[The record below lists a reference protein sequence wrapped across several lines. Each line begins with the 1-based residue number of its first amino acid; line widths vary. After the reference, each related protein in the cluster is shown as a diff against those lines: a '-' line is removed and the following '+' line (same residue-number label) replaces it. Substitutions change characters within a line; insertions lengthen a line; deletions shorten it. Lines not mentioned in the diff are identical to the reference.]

1 MHISPLSKTSI
12 RTKFFN
18 NKDKEKEKEKEK
30 EKDKKDIEKKSLS
43 KILYSQKKY
52 IKMISTQKLISRNI
66 DYIKKNSYKVMLRNK
81 SNMEQTIKIA
91 SNENSVNKND
101 DNFNLTKNIINYNS
115 EIYTPK
121 HSKHNSTT
129 NVINK
134 SKKENNNINIAN
146 ISQQKQINLINNARK
161 TNLFIKNLINKE
173 PSKGKTENIVKNKIF
188 SFPVSPKNNNKNN
201 GNLYSKHDNDYNK
214 SKMVKSFILSKK
226 PEIPLKNFSS
236 SSSLNIFNNN
246 NNNIHNNH
254 EQNKDSNINSHSNSN
269 SKKYKNKNK
278 GNFNVINFNNKNLGA
293 YLKKIYFNNS
303 KLNKENNEKTNRNN
317 NYILINHLLLND
329 INITGNNN
337 GNIINDSLN
346 LTKYKPKT
354 SRNDKNMKNSA
365 YKDKIYSLNNENHYN
380 NNFINGDNYI
390 NMSDTNCENLD
401 IRTKMEIY
409 KNIFKDDNSPEENH
423 FNTIYFLQKMKLY
436 NHNIK

>member
-246 NNNIHNNH
+246 NIHNNH

>member
-1 MHISPLSKTSI
+1 MYISPLSKTSI

-18 NKDKEKEKEKEK
+18 NKEKEKEQ
-30 EKDKKDIEKKSLS
+30 DKKDIEKKSLS

-214 SKMVKSFILSKK
+214 SKMVKSFILSQK

-236 SSSLNIFNNN
+236 SSSLNIFNN

-254 EQNKDSNINSHSNSN
+254 EQNKDSNINSHSNSNSNN

>member
-30 EKDKKDIEKKSLS
+30 VKDKKDIEKKSLS

>member
-246 NNNIHNNH
+246 N
-254 EQNKDSNINSHSNSN
+254 KR
-269 SKKYKNKNK
+269 
-278 GNFNVINFNNKNLGA
+278 F
-293 YLKKIYFNNS
+293 
-303 KLNKENNEKTNRNN
+303 
-317 NYILINHLLLND
+317 
-329 INITGNNN
+329 
-337 GNIINDSLN
+337 
-346 LTKYKPKT
+346 
-354 SRNDKNMKNSA
+354 
-365 YKDKIYSLNNENHYN
+365 
-380 NNFINGDNYI
+380 
-390 NMSDTNCENLD
+390 
-401 IRTKMEIY
+401 
-409 KNIFKDDNSPEENH
+409 
-423 FNTIYFLQKMKLY
+423 
-436 NHNIK
+436 

>member
-1 MHISPLSKTSI
+1 MHISPLSKISI

-134 SKKENNNINIAN
+134 SKKENNNFNITN

-214 SKMVKSFILSKK
+214 SNMVKSFILSHK

-236 SSSLNIFNNN
+236 SSSLNIFNN

-409 KNIFKDDNSPEENH
+409 KNRFKDDNSPEENH

>member
-1 MHISPLSKTSI
+1 MYISPLSKTSI

-52 IKMISTQKLISRNI
+52 VKMISTQKLISRNI

-214 SKMVKSFILSKK
+214 SKMVKSFILSQK

-390 NMSDTNCENLD
+390 NMSDTNCENSD

>member
-30 EKDKKDIEKKSLS
+30 VKDKKDIEKKSLS

-246 NNNIHNNH
+246 NNIHNNH

>member
-246 NNNIHNNH
+246 NIHNNH

-278 GNFNVINFNNKNLGA
+278 GNFNIINFNNKNLGA

-409 KNIFKDDNSPEENH
+409 KNRFKDDKSPEENH

>member
-18 NKDKEKEKEKEK
+18 NKDKEKEKEREK
-30 EKDKKDIEKKSLS
+30 EKKDIEKKSLS

-52 IKMISTQKLISRNI
+52 IKMFSTQKLISRNI

-81 SNMEQTIKIA
+81 SNMEQTVKFA
-91 SNENSVNKND
+91 SNENSVNKIE
-101 DNFNLTKNIINYNS
+101 DNFNRTKNFINYNP

-121 HSKHNSTT
+121 HSNHNSTT
-129 NVINK
+129 NMLNK
-134 SKKENNNINIAN
+134 SKKENNNINITN
-146 ISQQKQINLINNARK
+146 ITQQKQINLINNAGK
-161 TNLFIKNLINKE
+161 SNLFIKNLVNKE
-173 PSKGKTENIVKNKIF
+173 PSKDKTECIGKSKIF

-201 GNLYSKHDNDYNK
+201 GNLYSNRDNDYNN
-214 SKMVKSFILSKK
+214 SKMVKSFILSQK

-236 SSSLNIFNNN
+236 NSSLNIFKN

-254 EQNKDSNINSHSNSN
+254 EQNKDMNFNSHNNSN
-269 SKKYKNKNK
+269 NNKKNKNKNK

-303 KLNKENNEKTNRNN
+303 KLNKENNEKANRNN

-337 GNIINDSLN
+337 RNIINDNLN
-346 LTKYKPKT
+346 ITKYKPKT
-354 SRNDKNMKNSA
+354 SRNEKNLKISS

-380 NNFINGDNYI
+380 NNEFINGDNYI
-390 NMSDTNCENLD
+390 NMSETNYENLD
-401 IRTKMEIY
+401 IKTKMEIY
-409 KNIFKDDNSPEENH
+409 KNRFKDNNSPEENH
-423 FNTIYFLQKMKLY
+423 FSTIYFLQKMKL
-436 NHNIK
+436 HNQKLK

>member
-1 MHISPLSKTSI
+1 MYISPLSKTSI

-18 NKDKEKEKEKEK
+18 NKEKEK

-134 SKKENNNINIAN
+134 SKKENNNINITN

-161 TNLFIKNLINKE
+161 TNLVIKN
-173 PSKGKTENIVKNKIF
+173 
-188 SFPVSPKNNNKNN
+188 
-201 GNLYSKHDNDYNK
+201 
-214 SKMVKSFILSKK
+214 
-226 PEIPLKNFSS
+226 
-236 SSSLNIFNNN
+236 
-246 NNNIHNNH
+246 
-254 EQNKDSNINSHSNSN
+254 
-269 SKKYKNKNK
+269 
-278 GNFNVINFNNKNLGA
+278 
-293 YLKKIYFNNS
+293 
-303 KLNKENNEKTNRNN
+303 
-317 NYILINHLLLND
+317 
-329 INITGNNN
+329 
-337 GNIINDSLN
+337 
-346 LTKYKPKT
+346 
-354 SRNDKNMKNSA
+354 
-365 YKDKIYSLNNENHYN
+365 
-380 NNFINGDNYI
+380 
-390 NMSDTNCENLD
+390 
-401 IRTKMEIY
+401 
-409 KNIFKDDNSPEENH
+409 
-423 FNTIYFLQKMKLY
+423 
-436 NHNIK
+436 

>member
-1 MHISPLSKTSI
+1 MYISPLSKTSI

-18 NKDKEKEKEKEK
+18 NKEKEKEQ
-30 EKDKKDIEKKSLS
+30 DKKDIEKKSLS

-214 SKMVKSFILSKK
+214 SKMVKSFMLSQK
-226 PEIPLKNFSS
+226 PAIPLKNFSS
-236 SSSLNIFNNN
+236 NSSLNIFNNN
-246 NNNIHNNH
+246 NNIHNNNK
-254 EQNKDSNINSHSNSN
+254 QNKDSNINSHSNSNSNN